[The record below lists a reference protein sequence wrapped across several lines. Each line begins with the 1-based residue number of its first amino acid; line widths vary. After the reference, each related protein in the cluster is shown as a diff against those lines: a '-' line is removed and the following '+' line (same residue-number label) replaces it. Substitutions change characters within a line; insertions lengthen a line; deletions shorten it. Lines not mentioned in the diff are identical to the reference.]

1 MPRMIIPNTNNTILF
16 FLPIA
21 ALLLKMRYFS
31 CGIGA

>member
-16 FLPIA
+16 FLPID